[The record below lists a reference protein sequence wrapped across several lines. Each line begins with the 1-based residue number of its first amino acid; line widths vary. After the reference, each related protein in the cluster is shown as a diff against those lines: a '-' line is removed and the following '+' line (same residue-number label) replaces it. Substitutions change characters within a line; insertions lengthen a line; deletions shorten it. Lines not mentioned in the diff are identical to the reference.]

1 MPNILYRFESSRVS
15 EVIPPLLLFNMP
27 VPWEALIP
35 FGEAA
40 YLPTFLSDFLRDTRS
55 GNRDVRY
62 CWNSV
67 EYL

>member
-1 MPNILYRFESSRVS
+1 
-15 EVIPPLLLFNMP
+15 MP

-40 YLPTFLSDFLRDTRS
+40 YLPAFLSDFLRYARS
-55 GNRDVRY
+55 GNCDVWD
-62 CWNSV
+62 CWNLI

>member
-1 MPNILYRFESSRVS
+1 
-15 EVIPPLLLFNMP
+15 MP

-35 FGEAA
+35 FGEVAC
-40 YLPTFLSDFLRDTRS
+40 LPAFLSDFLIYTRS

-62 CWNSV
+62 CWNLI